1 MNGDL
6 PGPVQRHLR
15 EAAGAEPPSQLLEHL
30 TAQVRSTPQRRP
42 LVRPSVVGGIALTS
56 LAAGALLAAFLAAP
70 HGTPA
75 GLSPSSLPTPTAHAA
90 PTVSGGVP
98 ATLRGQPVYRGT
110 AITEHIAADSS
121 ASPFFVGGWL
131 IFVEVD
137 CMAPPS
143 ARPTSP
149 LAPWCPSGW
158 FLTESRR
165 SPGTFANPPP
175 PLHLLVGENV
185 PGSGWQMAVPVI
197 LRVHAHDPQAAA
209 CAAQIRAECEQA
221 VVVEAIEWSAP

>member
-1 MNGDL
+1 MTDGL

-15 EAAGAEPPSQLLEHL
+15 EAAGAEPPPQLLEHL
-30 TAQVRSTPQRRP
+30 AAQVRTTQQRRP
-42 LVRPSVVGGIALTS
+42 LLRPFVVSLTAVTG
-56 LAAGALLAAFLAAP
+56 LAAGLLLAALLASS
-70 HGTPA
+70 HRTPT
-75 GLSPSSLPTPTAHAA
+75 GVSPSSLPTSTAHATPA
-90 PTVSGGVP
+90 VSGGVP
-98 ATLRGQPVYRGT
+98 ATFQGQPVYRGT
-110 AITEHIAADSS
+110 AITEHIAADAS

-143 ARPTSP
+143 DRPTSP

-165 SPGTFANPPP
+165 SPGTIANQPP
-175 PLHLLVGENV
+175 PLHLIVGENV

-197 LRVHAHDPQAAA
+197 LRVHAHDPEAAT
-209 CAAQIRAECEQA
+209 CAAPIRTECEQA